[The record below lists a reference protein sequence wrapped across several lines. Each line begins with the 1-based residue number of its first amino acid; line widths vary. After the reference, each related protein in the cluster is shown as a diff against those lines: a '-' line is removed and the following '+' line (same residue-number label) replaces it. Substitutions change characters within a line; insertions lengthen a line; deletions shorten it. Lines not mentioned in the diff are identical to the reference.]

1 MKPLQMILFATVAQ
15 TEDRTYKILLEVL
28 AKIIRLY
35 KVRGFLV
42 EFLLTDDEFL
52 GLALALLKEGVL
64 LNGTAANEHV
74 PKIERLI

>member
-1 MKPLQMILFATVAQ
+1 MFATMTQ
-15 TEDRTYKILLEVL
+15 TEDRTYKTILEVI

-64 LNGTAANEHV
+64 RNETASNDIVCYCGTD
-74 PKIERLI
+74 

>member
-28 AKIIRLY
+28 ANIIRLY